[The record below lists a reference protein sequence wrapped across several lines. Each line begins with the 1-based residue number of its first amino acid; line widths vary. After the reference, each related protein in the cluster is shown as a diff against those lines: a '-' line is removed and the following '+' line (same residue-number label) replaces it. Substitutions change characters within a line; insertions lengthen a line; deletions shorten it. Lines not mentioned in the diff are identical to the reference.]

1 MRLYDTISRKYNDIA
16 NWSWT
21 SLLSAFQG
29 KKSEEKVGK
38 SYTVRTRTELSG
50 LLDDEKFAK
59 AEEIQLVEVI
69 MERMDAPKALRAQ
82 AELSGKANAYGEAA

>member
-1 MRLYDTISRKYNDIA
+1 M
-16 NWSWT
+16 
-21 SLLSAFQG
+21 
-29 KKSEEKVGK
+29 
-38 SYTVRTRTELSG
+38 RTRTELSG